1 MKLTKFMFQLLT
13 LFSVL
18 LQLLLEPRDSLKWRI
33 VHDAGWNS
41 VKFALLDF
49 TAKNRLNAVPLCCCV
64 SVDVNFSLR
73 TELTRKKD
81 CSFFSVFFCVLLFR

>member
-33 VHDAGWNS
+33 VHDVGWNS
-41 VKFALLDF
+41 VKFALD
-49 TAKNRLNAVPLCCCV
+49 
-64 SVDVNFSLR
+64 FSLP
-73 TELTRKKD
+73 KID
-81 CSFFSVFFCVLLFR
+81 